1 MRRRG
6 TDLLAGHPG
15 VGLIE
20 RMHVPLGRLGHPG
33 ACLAAPVP
41 FRVAFAVQLT
51 GAGDPVVDVLAE
63 FNEKASDAAG
73 DVSRHVDFLPTAEAG
88 EFHGAVYS

>member
-1 MRRRG
+1 
-6 TDLLAGHPG
+6 
-15 VGLIE
+15 
-20 RMHVPLGRLGHPG
+20 
-33 ACLAAPVP
+33 
-41 FRVAFAVQLT
+41 VAFAVQLT